1 MNTAESKIYWLRV
14 AQKLDSPNSADRNWA
29 AHVLATALEPAPE
42 SNLTRA
48 LQHLDSTALT
58 TRLREL
64 AAHDADAT
72 TVTYAEAI
80 LAALQRRA
88 TSKA

>member
-1 MNTAESKIYWLRV
+1 VRV
-14 AQKLDSPNSADRNWA
+14 VRKLDSPNADDRNWA

-48 LQHLDSTALT
+48 LQHVDSTGLT

-64 AAHDADAT
+64 AANDADAT

-80 LAALQRRA
+80 LAALQLRA
-88 TSKA
+88 APKA